1 MLVAAQGITIIQRLV
16 PLVAAAL
23 IAGMTVEL
31 IRRRK
36 LREEY
41 AMLWITASVVLVVF
55 AVVPHLLFWLSMA
68 IGVYYITI
76 MVIIM
81 FSFLSL
87 LIIHLSMSASKTEDD
102 TRKIAQRTAVL
113 EEKLERLEKR
123 AGPSGSVDDDS
134 EKPSPPR
141 IST

>member
-102 TRKIAQRTAVL
+102 TRKIAQRMAVL
-113 EEKLERLEKR
+113 EEKLDRLEKR
-123 AGPSGSVDDDS
+123 RGPSESVDDDS
-134 EKPSPPR
+134 DAPSPPR
-141 IST
+141 ITT